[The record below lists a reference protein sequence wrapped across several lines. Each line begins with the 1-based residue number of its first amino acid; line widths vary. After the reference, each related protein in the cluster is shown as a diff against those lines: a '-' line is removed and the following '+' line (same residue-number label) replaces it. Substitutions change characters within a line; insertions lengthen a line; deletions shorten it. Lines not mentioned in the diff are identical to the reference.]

1 MANSIIRREP
11 FSEMISLREAMNRLF
26 EDSWI
31 RPGSFFLPAAFEGP
45 AIDMYQTK
53 DEVVVKAS
61 VPGLKPE
68 EMDVSISGD
77 VLTIKGESK
86 HEEKVEQDQYIY
98 QERRFGQFCRQLVL
112 PVQVKSDKAQAR
124 YENGVLTLRL
134 PKAEEAKP
142 KSLKIKVK

>member
-1 MANSIIRREP
+1 MADSIIRREP

-31 RPGSFFLPAAFEGP
+31 RPGSFFFPTVWEGP
-45 AIDMYQTK
+45 AVDMYQTK

-68 EMDVSISGD
+68 EIDVSVAGD
-77 VLTIKGESK
+77 VLTIKGETK

-98 QERRFGQFCRQLVL
+98 QERRFGQFCRQLTL
-112 PVQVKSDKAQAR
+112 PVQVKTDKAQAK